1 LKLRAI
7 ETVGFKSFADKTELN
22 FVDGITAIVGPNG
35 SGKSNVSDAVRWVL
49 GEQSMRAL
57 RGNSMED
64 VIFSGSG
71 KRHALNMAEVTLC
84 FANADGALPVAFQE
98 VSVSRRIFRTGDS
111 AYFINK
117 APCRLKDI
125 HDLFADTGLGRG
137 SLSIIGQNKID
148 EILNNR
154 PEDRRALFEE
164 AAGITRYKWRKKE
177 AARRLEETD
186 NNIIRLNDIR
196 FELGERLE
204 PMRESAEKAM
214 RHNELSQALKECRIT
229 AFVRKIDRSAGM
241 RQTARAQLEALKQ
254 EEETLA
260 AGSSINDNK
269 VFMLVGELEKV
280 SSDMRTIQQK
290 MAAVQASIEKLSG
303 QKAVLSE
310 RIRQNEERA
319 AGVDENK
326 SRLAN
331 GKAELEKE
339 LGDIKIRLAA
349 QKKGEKAAGEDKGR
363 EQARLLET
371 NRQIAEIEKEQ
382 RAEQDDV
389 FERKRNILQINNDIR
404 AIETAF
410 NVNVRRKEKLSRE
423 KAGIEENIHSLQAEI
438 DGYLKTLARHE
449 EEKNKLLLRSRE
461 SGKESDFLKIRLKEL
476 AGREKKAETDMLSLK
491 ARTGVLEKL
500 QSEYDGFNSSVKRL
514 MTANASW
521 RHKLIGTV
529 AQLLDV
535 PAQYVPAVE
544 IALGAAIQN
553 IVAEDDLSVRR
564 AIEFLKS
571 EKAGRATFLPLNRLR
586 IAAPGGDD
594 LALASACGII
604 GFADKLVKCAA
615 KVRPAVE
622 FLLGRTLIAADLDA
636 ALKVRHSGR
645 LRIVTLDGDVIYA
658 GGTMSG
664 GSRSGKE
671 SGFLSRNQEIAE
683 NREKILAMEKN
694 RDETARAK
702 EEMLAALVAAE
713 KKIGINAEKINGME
727 VETAKITAHR
737 NEAEKSKKQL
747 ELGLATLAFEYNEIT
762 GEDGKLATE
771 RERLAIAKGA
781 AEAEDLGKYGLADEL
796 KNRLEELKIAREEIR
811 LQYNDANIRY
821 ETAQKATELLAEQYD
836 GLTAR
841 MNQAAA
847 ESERLE
853 GELGVFRN
861 TAALS
866 RDEQERLEARILE
879 ERREL
884 EEVKGRLDETAA
896 EQLRLL
902 PLQAQLEK
910 TGKEIKSNLNA
921 VQSRL
926 RNAEAIFARHET
938 EFNMTI
944 EQLQDAYALDI
955 DEARKFC
962 RSDFTESALDDEM
975 AGIEN
980 RLNLLGPVNPAAIEE
995 YKQLQERHDFLTAQH
1010 DDLAKAKEGL
1020 GVLIRDIDRTMS
1032 KLFREAFAA
1041 INGHFQ
1047 TTFVRLFGGGT
1058 AGLEMIEP
1066 GDVLNTGIEVIAQPP
1081 GKKLQT
1087 LSLLSGGERALT
1099 VIALLFA
1106 MLSYRPAP
1114 FCVLDEIDA
1123 ALDEAN
1129 ADRFVNF
1136 LTDYARKTQFII
1148 ITHRKTTMQA
1158 ADLLHGIT
1166 MEESGVSKLI
1176 SVKLL
1181 DRNEASA

>member
-1 LKLRAI
+1 LRAI
-7 ETVGFKSFADKTELN
+7 ETVGFKSFADKIELN

-57 RGNSMED
+57 RGNCMED

-71 KRHALNMAEVTLC
+71 RRHALNMAEVTLC
-84 FANADGALPVAFQE
+84 FANTDGTLPVAFQE

-117 APCRLKDI
+117 TPCRLKDV

-177 AARRLEETD
+177 AARRLEETE

-196 FELGERLE
+196 FELNGRLE
-204 PMRESAEKAM
+204 PMRESAEKT
-214 RHNELSQALKECRIT
+214 RQYNELSQELKEYRIT
-229 AFVRKIDRSAGM
+229 AFLRKIDHSDNM
-241 RQTARAQLEALKQ
+241 RQTARVQLDELKQ

-260 AGSSINDNK
+260 ADGNINDNK
-269 VFMLVGELEKV
+269 IFMLVGELEKV
-280 SSDMRTIQQK
+280 SSDMRGIQQK
-290 MAAVQASIEKLSG
+290 MADIQAAIEKLSG
-303 QKAVLSE
+303 QKAVLAE

-319 AGVDENK
+319 AGVNENK
-326 SRLAN
+326 SRLAS
-331 GKAELEKE
+331 GEAELAKE
-339 LGDIKIRLAA
+339 LCDIKARLAG
-349 QKKGEKAAGEDKGR
+349 QKKGEKAAGEDKER

-371 NRQIAEIEKEQ
+371 DRQIAETEKEQ
-382 RAEQDDV
+382 REEQNDI
-389 FERKRNILQINNDIR
+389 FERKRNILQLNNDIR

-410 NVNVRRKEKLSRE
+410 NVNVRRKERLMRE
-423 KAGIEENIHSLQAEI
+423 KAGIEENIHSLRAEI
-438 DGYLKTLARHE
+438 DGYLKALARHE
-449 EEKNKLLLRSRE
+449 EEKKKLLGYSRE
-461 SGKESDFLKIRLKEL
+461 NGKESDSLKNRSQALS
-476 AGREKKAETDMLSLK
+476 GQEKKTEADMLSLK

-500 QSEYDGFNSSVKRL
+500 QSEYDGFSGSVKRL
-514 MTANASW
+514 MTARAPW
-521 RHKLIGTV
+521 RQKLVGTV
-529 AQLLDV
+529 AQLIDV
-535 PAQYVPAVE
+535 PAQYVPAIE
-544 IALGAAIQN
+544 IALGASIQN
-553 IVAEDDLSVRR
+553 IVTEDDLSARQ

-586 IAAPGGDD
+586 IAAVGSDD
-594 LALASACGII
+594 LALVSACGII
-604 GFADKLVKCAA
+604 GFADKLVECAA

-636 ALKVRHSGR
+636 ALKIRHSGR

-664 GSRSGKE
+664 GSRSGRE
-671 SGFLSRNQEIAE
+671 SGFLSRKQEIAE
-683 NREKILAMEKN
+683 NEKKLLDMGNRRDELAREKEDIS
-694 RDETARAK
+694 
-702 EEMLAALVAAE
+702 AAIIAVE
-713 KKIGINAEKINGME
+713 KKIETNIGKINNME
-727 VETAKITAHR
+727 VETAKTTAHR
-737 NEAEKSKKQL
+737 NEAEKNKKQL
-747 ELGLATLAFEYNEIT
+747 ELGLATLAFEYNEIVN
-762 GEDGKLATE
+762 EDGKLTTE
-771 RERLAIAKGA
+771 LERLTAARGA
-781 AEAEDLGKYGLADEL
+781 AEAEDLGKYGLSDKL
-796 KNRLEELKIAREEIR
+796 KNRLEELKTSREAIR
-811 LQYNDANIRY
+811 LQYNDASIRY

-841 MNQAAA
+841 VRQAAA
-847 ESERLE
+847 EGERLE
-853 GELGVFRN
+853 RELSNFRD
-861 TAALS
+861 TVALS
-866 RDEQERLEARILE
+866 LAEQERLEARILKE
-879 ERREL
+879 GQEL
-884 EEVKGRLDETAA
+884 DAVKGRLDEAAA

-910 TGKEIKSNLNA
+910 TGKEIKNNLNS

-926 RNAEAIFARHET
+926 RNAETIFVRYET
-938 EFNMTI
+938 ELNMAI
-944 EQLQDAYALDI
+944 EQLKDSYALDV
-955 DEARKFC
+955 DEARKFY
-962 RSDFTESALDDEM
+962 RGDFAESVLEDQL
-975 AGIEN
+975 AGVEE
-980 RLNLLGPVNPAAIEE
+980 RLTLLGPVNPAAIEE
-995 YKQLQERHDFLTAQH
+995 YKQLKERYDFMTEQYN
-1010 DDLAKAKEGL
+1010 DLVKAKEDL
-1020 GVLIRDIDRTMS
+1020 GVLIKDIDHTMS
-1032 KLFREAFAA
+1032 KCFREAFVA
-1041 INGHFQ
+1041 INEYFK
-1047 TTFVRLFGGGT
+1047 TSFVRLFGGGT
-1058 AGLEMIEP
+1058 AGLKLVEP
-1066 GDVLNTGIEVIAQPP
+1066 ADVLNTGIEIIAQPP

-1136 LTDYARKTQFII
+1136 LMDYARKTQFII
-1148 ITHRKTTMQA
+1148 ITHRKITMQA